1 MRYLKRSRVVSITH
15 YHQGGLN
22 NKYIYDWY
30 ELLSQNDYRV
40 CQKTASIII
49 LTMACELRDK
59 AIAQFTK
66 TFNEKPSVYAYAP
79 GRVNFIGEH
88 TDYCE
93 GFVCPLANSTRN
105 GGRWKTRS
113 WHCWLTLTLLW
124 LEMPRH
130 LCQHGQHLGVQRR
143 RFSEA

>member
-1 MRYLKRSRVVSITH
+1 MKRSRVVSITQ

-30 ELLSQNDYRV
+30 ELSSQKDYRV

-49 LTMACELRDK
+49 LTRACELRDK

-93 GFVCPLANSTRN
+93 GFVCPLAIQLGTVVV
-105 GGRWKTRS
+105 GRPVPGTVG
-113 WHCWLTLTLLW
+113 LL
-124 LEMPRH
+124 L
-130 LCQHGQHLGVQRR
+130 LFYG
-143 RFSEA
+143 